1 MSILIFNIYQ
11 ENMTTV
17 NTNKQSYPS
26 DDKTLPFSERIQ
38 LAIKERSQIQTD
50 YQSVKKKE
58 ANDIM
63 DSVETFVRTLTESD
77 ALAKQF
83 IRSIHHSRV
92 DSKRKVVEV
101 YTFNAWQE
109 LGNIYNQTIPSP
121 NVEGKYYSTKYI
133 LSGGYRKLTE
143 KYIPERSKTV
153 KELLQVVIGA
163 DNFNN
168 GVDTETQNPLHV
180 CVFWKKGPKS
190 TFKNGIYIS
199 RDGIEYA

>member
-1 MSILIFNIYQ
+1 MA
-11 ENMTTV
+11 TV
-17 NTNKQSYPS
+17 DINKQVYPS
-26 DDKTLPFSERIQ
+26 DDKTLPFTERIQ
-38 LAIKERSQIQTD
+38 LAIKERNQIQTD
-50 YQSVKKKE
+50 YQSVKNKE

-63 DSVETFVRTLTESD
+63 DTVEMFVQSLIAND

-83 IRSIHHSRV
+83 MRSIHHSRI

-109 LGNIYNQTIPSP
+109 LGNIYNQTITSP

-133 LSGGYRKLTE
+133 LSGGYRKLTD

-153 KELLQVVIGA
+153 KELLQEVVNGEK
-163 DNFNN
+163 FNN
-168 GVDTETQNPLHV
+168 GVDSETKNSLHV

-190 TFKNGIYIS
+190 TFKNGIYVS
-199 RDGIEYA
+199 RDGIEYT